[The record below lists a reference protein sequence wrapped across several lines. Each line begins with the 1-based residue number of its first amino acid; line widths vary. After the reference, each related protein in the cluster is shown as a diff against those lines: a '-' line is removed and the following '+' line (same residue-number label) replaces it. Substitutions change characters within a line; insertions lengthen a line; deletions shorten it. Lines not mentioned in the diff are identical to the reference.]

1 MTDDLVVTPP
11 QAGSD
16 DSTPQPQAGASI
28 PPTEPQAGD
37 SQTPSSDTI
46 SLDEAKKLRQE
57 ANALRK
63 RLKAFEDAEAKAAVD
78 KLSEKERLEKQ
89 IADLQK
95 AHDAAIKQ
103 SQETRISAEI
113 RLQAQSL
120 GIAPDLAEKLI
131 DRAAILDDEGNP
143 TNVGDALKAL
153 AKTYPMLVSKSAPAA
168 APTGGGATN
177 PSKSQSSTPPAL
189 SDDYIAKLMETEA
202 GRAEYLARRP
212 EIQKYRADN
221 PFRYGHR

>member
-1 MTDDLVVTPP
+1 MADDLVVTPP

-16 DSTPQPQAGASI
+16 DSTPQPQAGAST

-37 SQTPSSDTI
+37 SQSTPSDTI

-63 RLKAFEDAEAKAAVD
+63 RLKAFEDAEAKAAAD

-103 SQETRISAEI
+103 AQETRISAEI

-131 DRAAILDDEGNP
+131 DRATILDDDGNP
-143 TNVGDALKAL
+143 ANVDAALKAL
-153 AKTYPMLVSKSAPAA
+153 VKTYPMLVSKSPA

-177 PSKSQSSTPPAL
+177 PSKSQSSAPVELTRE
-189 SDDYIAKLMETEA
+189 SIAEMASKRPDEYTA
-202 GRAEYLARRP
+202 RRAEIQAWLAAHP
-212 EIQKYRADN
+212 W
-221 PFRYGHR
+221 RYGQP

>member
-1 MTDDLVVTPP
+1 MADELVVTPP

-16 DSTPQPQAGASI
+16 DSTPQPQAGTTTT
-28 PPTEPQAGD
+28 TEPQAGEGQ
-37 SQTPSSDTI
+37 STSPDTI

-103 SQETRISAEI
+103 AQDTRISAEI

-143 TNVGDALKAL
+143 ANVGDALKAL

-168 APTGGGATN
+168 PTGGGATN

-189 SDDYIAKLMETEA
+189 SDEVIAKMSGE
-202 GRAEYLARRP
+202 EYMARRA
-212 EIQKYRADN
+212 EIQKYKAEHM
-221 PFRYGHR
+221 FRYGQK